1 MLTTPG
7 PKFGVFLPSVIDERP
22 PSLEAL
28 CAYAERA
35 EALGL
40 DSLWVIDHLF
50 RAAPSYKV
58 TWLEPLT
65 VLTAVAARTR
75 RATLGTGILVLPIRD
90 PVILAKQ
97 VASLDV
103 LTGGRVILGVGT
115 GWNENEFAACRIP
128 YAERGG
134 RAEEI
139 IELLKRLWTEERV
152 TFEGRYYRV
161 RDVTLEPR
169 PVQRPHPP
177 IWIGGGVWY
186 PDRAAHLTDLPGYR
200 PAAVLRRVAR
210 LGDGHFPS
218 YRAMVDSDMTH
229 VRRAFERVR
238 AVAREY
244 GRDPAGLTLAT
255 QEYLYL
261 VEGGSRGFDR
271 ARAAVARFTP
281 LPFEEARRLYLLGTP
296 DEVVRMIRARLAAG
310 VQHVTFCPIVPDPAQ
325 LELLARRVLPRVRA
339 ALRPAAHGR
348 PSSGGP
354 PAPGGPSSQ
363 TPCTS

>member
-1 MLTTPG
+1 MVAAA
-7 PKFGVFLPSVIDERP
+7 PKFGVFLPSLYDDRP
-22 PSLEAL
+22 PSLETL
-28 CAYAERA
+28 CTYAERA

-50 RAAPSYKV
+50 RVAPSYRV

-75 RATLGTGILVLPIRD
+75 RISLGTAILVLPLRD

-103 LTGGRVILGVGT
+103 LTGGRIVLGVGT
-115 GWNENEFAACRIP
+115 GWSEQEFAACGIP
-128 YAERGG
+128 YAERGR

-152 TFEGRYYRV
+152 TFEGRHYRV
-161 RDVTLEPR
+161 RDIRIEPR

-186 PDRAAHLTDLPGYR
+186 PQHAAHLTDTPGYR
-200 PAAVLRRVAR
+200 PDAVLRRVGR

-218 YRAMVDSDMTH
+218 YRAILQSDMTH
-229 VRRAFERVR
+229 VRRAFARVQ
-238 AVAREY
+238 VFAREA
-244 GRDPAGLTLAT
+244 GRDPDALTLAT

-261 VEGGSRGFDR
+261 VENGDLDR
-271 ARAAVARFTP
+271 ARSAVARFTP
-281 LPFEEARRLYLLGTP
+281 LGFEEARRLYLLGTP
-296 DEVVRMIRARLAAG
+296 DEVVGMIRARLDAG
-310 VQHVTFCPIVPDPAQ
+310 VQHLALCPIVPDIAQ
-325 LELLARRVLPRVRA
+325 LEMLARDVLPRLRA
-339 ALRPAAHGR
+339 
-348 PSSGGP
+348 
-354 PAPGGPSSQ
+354 
-363 TPCTS
+363 

>member
-1 MLTTPG
+1 MLAAT
-7 PKFGVFLPSVIDERP
+7 PKFGVFLPSLYDERP
-22 PSLEAL
+22 PSLETL

-50 RAAPSYKV
+50 RAAPSYRV

-75 RATLGTGILVLPIRD
+75 RVSLGTGILVLPLRD

-103 LTGGRVILGVGT
+103 LSGGRIILGVGT
-115 GWNENEFAACRIP
+115 GWNEQEFAACGIP
-128 YAERGG
+128 YAERGR

-139 IELLKRLWTEERV
+139 LELLLRLWTGERV
-152 TFEGRYYRV
+152 TYEGRHYRV
-161 RDVTLEPR
+161 RDIRIEPR

-177 IWIGGGVWY
+177 IWIAGGVWY
-186 PDRAAHLTDLPGYR
+186 PQHAAHLTDVAGYR
-200 PAAVLRRVAR
+200 PDAVLRRVAR

-218 YRAMVDSDMTH
+218 YRAIFQSDMTH
-229 VRRAFERVR
+229 VRRAFARVQ
-238 AVAREY
+238 AFAQEA
-244 GRDPAGLTLAT
+244 GRDPDALTLAT

-261 VEGGSRGFDR
+261 VADGDLDR

-281 LPFEEARRLYLLGTP
+281 LDFAEARQLYLLGTP
-296 DEVVRMIRARLAAG
+296 DEVVGMIRARLDAG
-310 VQHVTFCPIVPDPAQ
+310 VQHLALCPIVPDIAQ
-325 LELLARRVLPRVRA
+325 LEMLARDVLPRLRA
-339 ALRPAAHGR
+339 
-348 PSSGGP
+348 
-354 PAPGGPSSQ
+354 
-363 TPCTS
+363 